1 MNQGRLNYVIV
12 GSFVIVML
20 VALVVVLAML
30 TGRTGSTEAYY
41 THYEEVSGV
50 KYGTPVLFAGYPVG
64 QVEDVEPEYEGGN
77 LRFRVTLGVT
87 EGWPIPADSIAEV
100 KASGLLGVI
109 TIDIR
114 EGHSE
119 ATLEPGDTLDGRPA
133 PNLFASVAS
142 IAGVAGELAERDL
155 RPLLGNLNTLI
166 VSLNR
171 ITDDNAP
178 VILGD
183 LQAVSGRINDA
194 SETVIDDLTAVSGSL
209 RANMNRLSSLL
220 SDQNLQH
227 VNQVLAG
234 VDSAAAN
241 FSDLSSD
248 LRGTGAELNRLLSNL
263 NAVVADNKL
272 DVDRTVMDLRFSMHA
287 IAERIES
294 VAANLEGTSRNMYE
308 FTRQIRQNP
317 ASILGSARIPD
328 TDR

>member
-1 MNQGRLNYVIV
+1 MNQGHLNYVAV

-20 VALVVVLAML
+20 VALVVVLALL
-30 TGRTGSTEAYY
+30 TGRTGGTEPYY

-64 QVEDVEPEYEGGN
+64 QVEDVEPEYDDGN

-109 TIDIR
+109 TIDIS
-114 EGHSE
+114 EGKGESIL
-119 ATLEPGDTLDGRPA
+119 APGDTLAGRPA

-142 IAGVAGELAERDL
+142 IAGVAGDLAERDL
-155 RPLLGNLNTLI
+155 RPLLGNLNQLI

-178 VILGD
+178 AILGD
-183 LQAVSGRINDA
+183 LRAVAERVNDA
-194 SETVIDDLTAVSGSL
+194 SATVVEDLVTVSGSL
-209 RANMNRLSSLL
+209 RTNMDRLSSLL
-220 SDQNLQH
+220 RDDNLQH
-227 VNQVLAG
+227 VDQVLAD
-234 VDSAAAN
+234 VDRAAAN
-241 FSDLSSD
+241 FATLSGDLQS
-248 LRGTGAELNRLLSNL
+248 TGGELNRLLSNL
-263 NAVVADNKL
+263 NAVVADNKV

-287 IAERIES
+287 IAQRIES